1 MLHKWVPDRREILQA
16 LGLAVVVEALPL
28 GAVAL
33 SQVTQDG
40 VSCFIEESGIRG
52 RWPLVLGALTTS
64 EPVRHAAGI
73 RALRKR
79 HNYSRMLSYT
89 SNDRQKLKFAT
100 SAIDY
105 FSGDDGL
112 HYVALVV
119 TDSNMRWP
127 KTTDRKDAIYFEV
140 YGRLLDKI
148 RSEANDPQKSK
159 IFRGAASAV
168 LLRMR
173 QRTRRGRDRL
183 LHAHL
188 SNVAGFLPGANAAP
202 KIVRE
207 FSGRQELT
215 QLAAFLAGCIRSDI
229 VGAGERKTA
238 LVTHL
243 KSAIGVDGSLR
254 DAAVRKMSVTTL
266 NL

>member
-1 MLHKWVPDRREILQA
+1 
-16 LGLAVVVEALPL
+16 
-28 GAVAL
+28 
-33 SQVTQDG
+33 
-40 VSCFIEESGIRG
+40 
-52 RWPLVLGALTTS
+52 
-64 EPVRHAAGI
+64 
-73 RALRKR
+73 
-79 HNYSRMLSYT
+79 MLSYT

-100 SAIDY
+100 GAIDY
-105 FSGDDGL
+105 FAGDDAL

-119 TDSNMRWP
+119 TDSNKRWP
-127 KTTDRKDAIYFEV
+127 TTTDQKDARYFEV

-159 IFRGAASAV
+159 IFRGATSAV

-173 QRTRRGRDRL
+173 QRTRRGRDQL

-188 SNVAGFLPGANAAP
+188 SNVAGFLPGAASAP
-202 KIVRE
+202 TIVRE

-215 QLAAFLAGCIRSDI
+215 QLAAFLAGCIRGDI
-229 VGAGERKTA
+229 VGAGERKKT

-243 KSAIGVDGSLR
+243 KSAIGVGGSLG
-254 DAAVRKMSVTTL
+254 AASVRKMSVTTI